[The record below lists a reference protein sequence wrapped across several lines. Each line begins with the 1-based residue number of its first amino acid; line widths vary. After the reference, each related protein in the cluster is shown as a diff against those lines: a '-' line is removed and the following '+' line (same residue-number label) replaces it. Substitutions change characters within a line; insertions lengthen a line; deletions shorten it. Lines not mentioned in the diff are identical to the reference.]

1 MNKDQH
7 ADIDKLFQDTFGKF
21 EVTPPPNMWNKIEAS
36 LPLTETDSLF
46 KSALEN
52 YEKQPSSGVWNSI
65 EPELPLSLTVRN
77 VFIHLSRIAAVLLIG
92 ITLYVFTQQFDWSS
106 NDNIVQQ
113 EIVTPDDVNNQQS
126 EGTQDAVSVD
136 DLLANDQIAM
146 AELKQDPINSNRPS
160 TTPTVR
166 EENGQ
171 VNPNSP
177 FSNPGN
183 TVKGGSNIG
192 KYYPSEVT
200 INVNEIARRV
210 KSGDKDR
217 IPSAELYSLVLLE
230 EEQSSKM
237 DTLTKVQKEEIS
249 KEMKALKNKKMEDVI
264 ADNSMIYFD
273 GKIRRPESSADQSVT
288 ESTADKPY
296 LSLKGAADESMVGS
310 GMRFNRSRGFASKI
324 FRFIK

>member
-7 ADIDKLFQDTFGKF
+7 TDIDKLFQDAFGKF
-21 EVTPPPNMWNKIEAS
+21 EVTPPPNMWNKIETS

-46 KSALEN
+46 KNALEN
-52 YEKQPSSGVWNSI
+52 YEKQPSSGVWNNI
-65 EPELPLSLTVRN
+65 EPELPLSLTIRN
-77 VFIHLSRIAAVLLIG
+77 AFIHLSKIAAVLLVG
-92 ITLYVFTQQFDWSS
+92 ITLYVFTQQSDWSS

-113 EIVTPDDVNNQQS
+113 ETVAPGDINNQQS
-126 EGTQDAVSVD
+126 EGTEDVVSVD
-136 DLLANDQIAM
+136 DLLANEPIAM
-146 AELKQDPINSNRPS
+146 AELKQDLINSNRPS

-177 FSNPGN
+177 FSNPIN
-183 TVKGGSNIG
+183 TVKGGNIG
-192 KYYPSEVT
+192 RYYPNEVT
-200 INVNEIARRV
+200 ININEIARRV
-210 KSGDKDR
+210 KNGDKDR

-237 DTLTKVQKEEIS
+237 DTLTKVEKEEMS

-264 ADNSMIYFD
+264 ADNGMIYFD
-273 GKIRRPESSADQSVT
+273 GKIRRPKSSSDQPVT
-288 ESTADKPY
+288 GSTAAKPY
-296 LSLKGAADESMVGS
+296 LSLQGAADESMVGS

-324 FRFIK
+324 FGFIK

>member
-7 ADIDKLFQDTFGKF
+7 TDIDKLFQDAFGKF
-21 EVTPPPNMWNKIEAS
+21 EVTPPPNMWNKIETS

-46 KSALEN
+46 KNALEN
-52 YEKQPSSGVWNSI
+52 YEKQPSSGVWNNI
-65 EPELPLSLTVRN
+65 EPELPLSLTIRN
-77 VFIHLSRIAAVLLIG
+77 AFIHLSKIAAVLLVG
-92 ITLYVFTQQFDWSS
+92 ITLYVFTQQSDWSS

-113 EIVTPDDVNNQQS
+113 ETVAPGDINNQQS
-126 EGTQDAVSVD
+126 EGTEDVVSVD
-136 DLLANDQIAM
+136 DLLANEPIAM
-146 AELKQDPINSNRPS
+146 AELKQDLINSNRPS

-177 FSNPGN
+177 FSNPIN
-183 TVKGGSNIG
+183 TVKDGNIG
-192 KYYPSEVT
+192 RYYPNEVT
-200 INVNEIARRV
+200 ININEIARRV
-210 KSGDKDR
+210 KNGDKDR

-237 DTLTKVQKEEIS
+237 DTLTKVQKEEMS

-264 ADNSMIYFD
+264 ADNGMIYFD
-273 GKIRRPESSADQSVT
+273 GKIRRPKSSSDQPVT
-288 ESTADKPY
+288 GSTAAKPY
-296 LSLKGAADESMVGS
+296 LSLQGAADESMVGS

>member
-7 ADIDKLFQDTFGKF
+7 TDIDKLFQDAFGKF
-21 EVTPPPNMWNKIEAS
+21 EVTPPPNMWNKIETS

-46 KSALEN
+46 KNALEN

-65 EPELPLSLTVRN
+65 EPELPLSLTIRN
-77 VFIHLSRIAAVLLIG
+77 AFIQLSKIAAVLLVG

-113 EIVTPDDVNNQQS
+113 ETVAPGDVNNQQS
-126 EGTQDAVSVD
+126 EGTQDEVSVD
-136 DLLANDQIAM
+136 DLLVNDQIAM
-146 AELKQDPINSNRPS
+146 AELKENSINSNRPS
-160 TTPTVR
+160 TTSTIR

-171 VNPNSP
+171 VNSNSP
-177 FSNPGN
+177 FSNPAN
-183 TVKGGSNIG
+183 TVKGSSNVE
-192 KYYPSEVT
+192 KYYPNEVT
-200 INVNEIARRV
+200 ININEIARRV
-210 KSGDKDR
+210 KNGDKDR

-237 DTLTKVQKEEIS
+237 DTLTKVQKEEMS

-264 ADNSMIYFD
+264 ADNGMIYFD
-273 GKIRRPESSADQSVT
+273 GKIRRPKSSSDQPVT
-288 ESTADKPY
+288 GSTAAKPY
-296 LSLKGAADESMVGS
+296 LSLQGAADESMVGS

>member
-7 ADIDKLFQDTFGKF
+7 TDIDKLFQDTFGKF
-21 EVTPPPNMWNKIEAS
+21 EVTPPPNMWNKIETS
-36 LPLTETDSLF
+36 LPLTEIDSLF
-46 KSALEN
+46 KNALEN
-52 YEKQPSSGVWNSI
+52 YEKQPSSGVWNNI
-65 EPELPLSLTVRN
+65 EPELPLSLTIRN
-77 VFIHLSRIAAVLLIG
+77 AFIHLSKIAAVLLVG
-92 ITLYVFTQQFDWSS
+92 ITLYVFTQQSDWSS

-113 EIVTPDDVNNQQS
+113 ETVAPGDINNQQS
-126 EGTQDAVSVD
+126 EGTEDVVSVD
-136 DLLANDQIAM
+136 DLLANEPIAM
-146 AELKQDPINSNRPS
+146 AELKQDLINSNRPS

-177 FSNPGN
+177 FSNPIN
-183 TVKGGSNIG
+183 TVKDGNIG
-192 KYYPSEVT
+192 RYYPNEVT
-200 INVNEIARRV
+200 ININEIARRV
-210 KSGDKDR
+210 KNGDKDR

-237 DTLTKVQKEEIS
+237 DTLTKVQKEEMS

-264 ADNSMIYFD
+264 ADNGMIYFD
-273 GKIRRPESSADQSVT
+273 GKIRRPKSSSDQPVT
-288 ESTADKPY
+288 GSTAAKPY
-296 LSLKGAADESMVGS
+296 LSLQGAADESMVGS

>member
-7 ADIDKLFQDTFGKF
+7 TDIDKLFQDAFGKF
-21 EVTPPPNMWNKIEAS
+21 EVTPPPNMWNKIETS

-46 KSALEN
+46 KNALEN
-52 YEKQPSSGVWNSI
+52 YEKQPSSGVWNNI
-65 EPELPLSLTVRN
+65 EPELPLSLTIRN
-77 VFIHLSRIAAVLLIG
+77 AFIHLSKIAAVLLVG
-92 ITLYVFTQQFDWSS
+92 ITLYVFTQQSDWSS

-113 EIVTPDDVNNQQS
+113 ETVAPGDINNQQS
-126 EGTQDAVSVD
+126 EGTEDVVSVD
-136 DLLANDQIAM
+136 DLLANEPIAM
-146 AELKQDPINSNRPS
+146 AELKQDLINSNRPS

-177 FSNPGN
+177 FSNPIN
-183 TVKGGSNIG
+183 TVKDGNIG
-192 KYYPSEVT
+192 RYYPTEVT
-200 INVNEIARRV
+200 ININEIARRV
-210 KSGDKDR
+210 KNGDKDR

-237 DTLTKVQKEEIS
+237 DTLTKVQKEEMS

-264 ADNSMIYFD
+264 ADNGMIYFD
-273 GKIRRPESSADQSVT
+273 GKIRRPKSSSDQPVT
-288 ESTADKPY
+288 GSTAAKPY
-296 LSLKGAADESMVGS
+296 LSLQGAADESMVGS